1 MWSKESITYYKVNRL
16 TVRDWTLS
24 SIYRTSF
31 LLFLAFLRLLV
42 FVVCLV
48 MVVGRIQVLDQSGVP
63 GQEPTLEAS
72 LVFGTLSHSRR
83 SALREFG
90 ENHAISS
97 ANPSFLRQLLSPRL
111 PHSLLSLGG
120 MPVWHY
126 WREFILGLL
135 WVWCE
140 VELTSNQKAGT
151 HGSIYYG
158 DEKRVFLSPH
168 LALWLKCKQ
177 KHLTLSQS
185 QVS

>member
-72 LVFGTLSHSRR
+72 LVFGTLCHSRR
-83 SALREFG
+83 FGLREFG

-97 ANPSFLRQLLSPRL
+97 ANPSFLRQLLSPSPSGLIPPSR
-111 PHSLLSLGG
+111 HLSI
-120 MPVWHY
+120 H
-126 WREFILGLL
+126 R
-135 WVWCE
+135 
-140 VELTSNQKAGT
+140 
-151 HGSIYYG
+151 
-158 DEKRVFLSPH
+158 R
-168 LALWLKCKQ
+168 
-177 KHLTLSQS
+177 
-185 QVS
+185 